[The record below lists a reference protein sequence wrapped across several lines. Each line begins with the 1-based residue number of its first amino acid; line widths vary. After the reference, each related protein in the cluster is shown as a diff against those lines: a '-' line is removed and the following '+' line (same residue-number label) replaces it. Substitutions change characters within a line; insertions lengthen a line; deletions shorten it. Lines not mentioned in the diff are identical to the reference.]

1 MVFRNLFFV
10 PYGWFKLCWYAS
22 HAERYSEEQRY
33 QLLKYVDNRAVKGG
47 NLVIDGHGMENIPKE
62 NGFIFFPNH
71 QGLFDVLAIIQVC
84 PVPFSV
90 VAKKELTNVPFLKQ
104 VFACMKAFMIDR
116 DDVKQSMQVIINV
129 IKEVKAGRNYL
140 IFAEGT
146 RSRKGNQ
153 LLDFKGGS
161 FKSAVKAKWI
171 GMNPSII
178 IMDEPTRGID
188 VGAKRDIYDL
198 MNELTSQGVAI
209 IMVSSELP
217 EVIGMSDRILV
228 LNHGAL
234 EQAGSPI
241 DIYTH
246 PATRFAAEFVGQ
258 SNFID
263 DQRMFRPEFAEII
276 DLKKNSSSNHS
287 LIFSARV
294 EQTEYIGGRWL
305 IDVSVGDKHWRL
317 AHSAPQTIGSQIHI
331 AVNPAGIVTI
341 SG

>member
-22 HAERYSEEQRY
+22 HAEHYSEEQRY

-161 FKSAVKAKWI
+161 FKSAVKAQCPI
-171 GMNPSII
+171 VP
-178 IMDEPTRGID
+178 
-188 VGAKRDIYDL
+188 
-198 MNELTSQGVAI
+198 VA
-209 IMVSSELP
+209 
-217 EVIGMSDRILV
+217 
-228 LNHGAL
+228 
-234 EQAGSPI
+234 
-241 DIYTH
+241 
-246 PATRFAAEFVGQ
+246 
-258 SNFID
+258 
-263 DQRMFRPEFAEII
+263 
-276 DLKKNSSSNHS
+276 
-287 LIFSARV
+287 
-294 EQTEYIGGRWL
+294 L
-305 IDVSVGDKHWRL
+305 IDSYKSFDTNSIKKLTVQVHFLEPIPYEKYQGMKTTEIAAMVKQRIEE
-317 AHSAPQTIGSQIHI
+317 TIKEFEEM
-331 AVNPAGIVTI
+331 
-341 SG
+341 